1 MDTPD
6 ESKVK
11 WRTERTLTTTSFAVL
26 SVLSLRDHSTYDL
39 IRQMRL
45 TMHYMWPRAESNVY
59 AEPPRLVEAGL
70 ATAREEWSGQRRRTI
85 YSITVPAGP
94 RSPPGSPPERPA
106 ALRERGAREGALRG
120 ERHP

>member
-1 MDTPD
+1 M
-6 ESKVK
+6 
-11 WRTERTLTTTSFAVL
+11 L

-85 YSITVPAGP
+85 YSITGAG
-94 RSPPGSPPERPA
+94 RA
-106 ALRERGAREGALRG
+106 ALTAWIASRAAGRVTRTR
-120 ERHP
+120 RS